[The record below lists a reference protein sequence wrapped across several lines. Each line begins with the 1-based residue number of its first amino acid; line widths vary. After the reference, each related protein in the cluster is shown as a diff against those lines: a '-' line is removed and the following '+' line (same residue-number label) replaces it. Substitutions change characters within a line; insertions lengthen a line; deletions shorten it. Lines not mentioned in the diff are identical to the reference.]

1 MSIAAVRISRFV
13 TLDLAVGLIVILLI
27 GIVIVSLPNLS
38 NAQTTTNGT
47 ITNNSTRSNNTST
60 FHSAFDT
67 FVTPG
72 SVNGYGVYQ
81 PHNSTIFKPGEK
93 IVLYIEPV
101 GYSFKPL
108 ESMFL
113 MNFTGDLLIS
123 DKAGHVLGGFQNLP
137 LSTIISHH
145 RNKELTLT
153 VSLTQTNPFPP
164 GDYVL
169 KYTIH
174 DIPTGKSFDIIK
186 NITINNG

>member
-1 MSIAAVRISRFV
+1 M
-13 TLDLAVGLIVILLI
+13 VGLVVLI
-27 GIVIVSLPNLS
+27 CVPNFS
-38 NAQTTTNGT
+38 FAQTTTNT
-47 ITNNSTRSNNTST
+47 SVTNNIKSNNTST
-60 FHSAFDT
+60 FHSSFDT

-72 SVNGYGVYQ
+72 SVNGYGIYQ
-81 PHNSTIFKPGEK
+81 LHNSSIFRPGEK

-101 GYSFKPL
+101 GYSYKPIR
-108 ESMFL
+108 SMFL

-145 RNKELTLT
+145 KNKELTLT

-164 GDYVL
+164 GNYVL

-174 DIPTGKSFDIIK
+174 DIPTGNSFDILK
-186 NITINNG
+186 NITINSG

>member
-1 MSIAAVRISRFV
+1 M
-13 TLDLAVGLIVILLI
+13 LGLVVLI
-27 GIVIVSLPNLS
+27 CVPNFS
-38 NAQTTTNGT
+38 FAQTTTNSSVT
-47 ITNNSTRSNNTST
+47 SNTESNNTNT
-60 FHSAFDT
+60 FQSAFDT

-81 PHNSTIFKPGEK
+81 PHNSSIFRPGEK

-101 GYSFKPL
+101 GYSYKPIG
-108 ESMFL
+108 SMFL

-123 DKAGHVLGGFQNLP
+123 DEAGHVLGGFQNLP

-145 RNKELTLT
+145 KNRELTLT

-174 DIPTGKSFDIIK
+174 DIPSGNSFDILK
-186 NITINNG
+186 NITVNNG

>member
-1 MSIAAVRISRFV
+1 M
-13 TLDLAVGLIVILLI
+13 VGLVVIVILI
-27 GIVIVSLPNLS
+27 GIVVICVPNLS
-38 NAQTTTNGT
+38 YAQTTTNSV
-47 ITNNSTRSNNTST
+47 ITNNTKSNNTST

-67 FVTPG
+67 FVAPG
-72 SVNGYGVYQ
+72 SVNGYGIYQ
-81 PHNSTIFKPGEK
+81 PHDSSIFRPGEK

-101 GYSFKPL
+101 GYSYKPIG
-108 ESMFL
+108 SMFL

-123 DKAGHVLGGFQNLP
+123 DKAGHILGGFQNLP

-145 RNKELTLT
+145 KNKELTLT

-174 DIPTGKSFDIIK
+174 DMPSGNTFDIIK